1 MWNHRCVGHD
11 EKKSCFTKKILA
23 SVKKIGLVFLFIER
37 KNIDLSYV
45 AFVLMVC
52 LTPGFVLN
60 AFELKHFES
69 LSVVKKLYLN
79 VHLASFTLAMPA
91 IILAIFSSNMLDP
104 AWYWTFQTTFR
115 TITESKTRTRTTTQF

>member
-69 LSVVKKLYLN
+69 LSVVKEAVNPK
-79 VHLASFTLAMPA
+79 
-91 IILAIFSSNMLDP
+91 I
-104 AWYWTFQTTFR
+104 R
-115 TITESKTRTRTTTQF
+115 KKC